1 MLTRQECYQILRLEN
16 SAGPNAIK
24 QSYRKLAFEL
34 HPDLHPDLPDAARQ
48 FQQLNEAYVLL
59 MREYANTSFSQRSR
73 HGKTGMD
80 ETGTDA
86 RTQAEAHKTYQ
97 QAKER
102 FETTNASFASDASSA
117 SDAKDENASKA
128 SWARRNSREEL
139 LRDLLNDPFARH
151 VFEDIYSHVRHNEG
165 KNAEPPPSRPPYSVK
180 KTKMDIKPSERPWP
194 LAVGSKMK
202 YWAGGMKNWL
212 RKQIDEEQVMFLHG
226 ESLYPGVRV
235 RLQVRHGFSEK
246 SRVVE
251 FTLPPEFKPGSPI
264 RLRGL
269 GKRLGSLR
277 GDLYLRVF
285 EHAQED
291 KAEEK

>member
-34 HPDLHPDLPDAARQ
+34 HPDLHPDLPDAAKQ

-59 MREYANTSFSQRSR
+59 MREYANTSFGR
-73 HGKTGMD
+73 HPRHENAATD
-80 ETGTDA
+80 EAGTDA
-86 RTQAEAHKTYQ
+86 KAQAEAHKTYQ

-102 FETTNASFASDASSA
+102 FETPPHASSA

-165 KNAEPPPSRPPYSVK
+165 KNAAQPPPTRPARPAARA
-180 KTKMDIKPSERPWP
+180 KMEIKPAEQPWP
-194 LAVGSKMK
+194 LAVGKKMK
-202 YWAGGMKNWL
+202 HWAGGMKNWL
-212 RKQIDEEQVMFLHG
+212 RRQIDEEKVMFLHG
-226 ESLYPGVRV
+226 ESLYPGARV

-269 GKRLGSLR
+269 GKRLGGLR

-285 EHAQED
+285 EHAPED
-291 KAEEK
+291 EAKEN